1 MSLLPSRQQGSSFR
15 LTWTL
20 MTGWCLLAPSQEA
33 VAAQARP
40 LTRGTHQGTVLLAQ
54 AGVQATAQEPAEVE
68 TLFRQAEAFEEKG
81 DYRQASEL
89 WERIVTIHEKVL
101 GP

>member
-1 MSLLPSRQQGSSFR
+1 
-15 LTWTL
+15 
-20 MTGWCLLAPSQEA
+20 
-33 VAAQARP
+33 
-40 LTRGTHQGTVLLAQ
+40 VLLAQ

-89 WERIVTIHEKVL
+89 WERIVTIHKKVL